1 MGSSIAAP
9 GLALLNGARTA
20 LCSNRKRR
28 RVRLRLACRCA
39 AHRERRAAPAEAGA
53 TCTRTPAPCFP
64 TFYAGCVTQGQRLSA
79 GKAGRHVALRC
90 SLGGPLRL
98 RCGWKSSARARAHV
112 RLADPQA
119 LCHRRVLQCRRPYC
133 CRSEPCELT
142 PAGVLAS
149 NAWPRAGGAAPALR
163 AAAPQGR
170 TALQATGRRQT
181 TAPLPAVSLL
191 APLAPPARSALR
203 THAVRLGG
211 ALRARVRQWRVCDD
225 SLSAGRRAE
234 TPNFIWVAA
243 SRRSG
248 ARLRAVRS
256 CTCGCLSGRP
266 VRERWAEAHMSG
278 SELPDDSGAL
288 ELGNS
293 GGNDPACQAL
303 RAAAPQPRRFC
314 DAPSLL
320 QGACS
325 AAARARARIRRCRAR
340 ICSRQALDV
349 CCRCSL
355 LAARFRRGIRAAPRA
370 ARASSCVLLRRRRQ
384 NGMRKQ
390 HEAAKW
396 FSLCCAASGRVS
408 RRRAVH
414 PRFGA
419 QQVRALRGIAA
430 HQGAGAWSHWIRCVR
445 RALSGLAPFGG
456 ENPARLCIRLTARRH
471 RPAAPVSATGTF
483 ATQRAPEHVGG
494 RPRCALH
501 RRLLVA
507 KRASSGPAQAL
518 PRLASAATAAGN
530 GCLEMHTALY
540 SHRRACAA
548 PELRLPEWCGAP
560 PRTAYLCDRGRR

>member
-1 MGSSIAAP
+1 M
-9 GLALLNGARTA
+9 
-20 LCSNRKRR
+20 
-28 RVRLRLACRCA
+28 
-39 AHRERRAAPAEAGA
+39 
-53 TCTRTPAPCFP
+53 
-64 TFYAGCVTQGQRLSA
+64 
-79 GKAGRHVALRC
+79 
-90 SLGGPLRL
+90 
-98 RCGWKSSARARAHV
+98 
-112 RLADPQA
+112 
-119 LCHRRVLQCRRPYC
+119 
-133 CRSEPCELT
+133 
-142 PAGVLAS
+142 
-149 NAWPRAGGAAPALR
+149 
-163 AAAPQGR
+163 
-170 TALQATGRRQT
+170 
-181 TAPLPAVSLL
+181 
-191 APLAPPARSALR
+191 
-203 THAVRLGG
+203 
-211 ALRARVRQWRVCDD
+211 
-225 SLSAGRRAE
+225 
-234 TPNFIWVAA
+234 
-243 SRRSG
+243 
-248 ARLRAVRS
+248 
-256 CTCGCLSGRP
+256 
-266 VRERWAEAHMSG
+266 
-278 SELPDDSGAL
+278 

-293 GGNDPACQAL
+293 VATTLHVRHSAL
-303 RAAAPQPRRFC
+303 PLLSRAAFATRRRCCKVRARPPRARTRGF
-314 DAPSLL
+314 
-320 QGACS
+320 G
-325 AAARARARIRRCRAR
+325 AAARAF
-340 ICSRQALDV
+340 ALGKHWRS

-355 LAARFRRGIRAAPRA
+355 LAARLRRGIRAAPRA